1 MLRRDRKALD
11 RDNEF
16 EEDTENEMPRSGQR
30 SLISGE

>member
-16 EEDTENEMPRSGQR
+16 EEDTENEMPCGGQR